1 MCGAGGCYC
10 VTVMSS
16 LGSTTQPNT
25 ALVSW
30 PLLAVVV
37 ADGKWEWLSTSVG
50 FSAKSHTSNVELCC
64 AAYCTSL
71 SYCSSEKFEPIEVP
85 RPSPPKVKRE
95 IPPYNGFGS
104 EEDSL
109 ASCLNLIPKPPR
121 RCVHCHRFTAVEV
134 IHKLGSINTG
144 ISWNSWRRIV
154 MGWRA
159 MCYGLWPV

>member
-1 MCGAGGCYC
+1 M
-10 VTVMSS
+10 
-16 LGSTTQPNT
+16 
-25 ALVSW
+25 
-30 PLLAVVV
+30 
-37 ADGKWEWLSTSVG
+37 G

-64 AAYCTSL
+64 AAYSTCTSL

-121 RCVHCHRFTAVEV
+121 RCVHCHRFTAMEV
-134 IHKLGSINTG
+134 IHQWVPSMQGFHEIYGEGS
-144 ISWNSWRRIV
+144 SWAGEQCATVCGPSRHHPAHRHGQTV
-154 MGWRA
+154 H
-159 MCYGLWPV
+159 CLLPSL

>member
-64 AAYCTSL
+64 AAYSTSL
-71 SYCSSEKFEPIEVP
+71 SYHSSEKFEPIEVP
-85 RPSPPKVKRE
+85 RPSPPDPIVYYQAE
-95 IPPYNGFGS
+95 DLYVGS
-104 EEDSL
+104 RVE
-109 ASCLNLIPKPPR
+109 LNRHKFVLIDTDEYALRYMEK
-121 RCVHCHRFTAVEV
+121 HCDQVWKCWVLLSRHILEW
-134 IHKLGSINTG
+134 IEH
-144 ISWNSWRRIV
+144 ISQHTFS
-154 MGWRA
+154 
-159 MCYGLWPV
+159 Y

>member
-1 MCGAGGCYC
+1 MENENGFPLQWILVLR
-10 VTVMSS
+10 VTLPMS
-16 LGSTTQPNT
+16 NY
-25 ALVSW
+25 AV
-30 PLLAVVV
+30 LLI
-37 ADGKWEWLSTSVG
+37 L
-50 FSAKSHTSNVELCC
+50 L
-64 AAYCTSL
+64 TSL

-121 RCVHCHRFTAVEV
+121 RCVHCHRFTAMEV

-144 ISWNSWRRIV
+144 IS
-154 MGWRA
+154 
-159 MCYGLWPV
+159 

>member
-30 PLLAVVV
+30 PLLAVVM
-37 ADGKWEWLSTSVG
+37 ADGKQEWLSILVLRVTLP
-50 FSAKSHTSNVELCC
+50 NVELCC
-64 AAYCTSL
+64 AAYSTSL
-71 SYCSSEKFEPIEVP
+71 SYHSSEKFEPIEVP

-121 RCVHCHRFTAVEV
+121 RCVHCHRFTAMEV
-134 IHKLGSINTG
+134 IHKLGSINAG
-144 ISWNSWRRIV
+144 IS
-154 MGWRA
+154 
-159 MCYGLWPV
+159 